1 MKTINLLPKEEKV
14 RDIKSIMLGA
24 AIVIMAIL
32 LAVVSVFSII
42 VYNINSGL
50 TPELED
56 HERANMQINNYI
68 RKLEVY
74 NDFKEKVKEKGK
86 AVEYLQE
93 LEISWSDV
101 LADFSKDM
109 PEGIYLTL
117 MEVDSEEFYK
127 FISKAREDGLGE
139 EIKDINYL
147 IISGYALNYTDI
159 TKLLV
164 KIDNMEYTFDA
175 VINSIHKDYIT
186 DSNIEVLS
194 FTISANIDIEPYI
207 EKFDLKKGKEA
218 PSQEEELGE
227 EIQGMD

>member
-101 LADFSKDM
+101 LADFSKNM

-139 EIKDINYL
+139 EIKDIKYL
-147 IISGYALNYTDI
+147 IITGYALNYTDI